1 VKRTGTSS
9 FLLLLAA
16 FALAAPA
23 GRGQGII
30 ELPDGTVIVVGEAGE
45 GAEGGDEP
53 TPAASSGGGADTAG
67 VGTDAQRLQKLLAAP
82 FDRRPRA
89 ILSTWGGVGIDLPAP
104 PEADDGPKSEK
115 NSAEKTRDPFA
126 DEVASLQSSVTTGDW
141 AAVGSYLAALPSGHG
156 AKVHRHICE
165 VLWKAADPR
174 ADDPDAPLPQLKD
187 RPIIRT
193 ADVLGLSAAAA
204 PPIEEK
210 TLDLLAAL
218 VRCAVA
224 QGDAVDPLVS
234 TWERGDGRLGGA
246 EVSSR
251 VAAAWVLV
259 AAERPREA
267 ERFVPTLEAT
277 RTDPEGLDLLAR
289 FQLGRHAE
297 TKRPEPLAAA
307 WQATVALL
315 ALPTPPPALRQSALE
330 RALLLAPKVGAELG
344 SAYISASFSGSDG
357 ASARGRALLAVAGAH
372 LAKLGAKSAREPDER
387 LEALEAAR
395 GPIDALLSQ
404 APDDP
409 AWSPVLDLLLRTW
422 NREAEVSL
430 ALGGG
435 GSNERMPQF
444 DDFGNLFFAG
454 RQQHQDPR
462 LPLPIPAR
470 DLLRLAPSEA
480 WLRRSDEGPRRAAL
494 AAMAGLHLRQDHPTE
509 AWALIERLAAV
520 DRTTAR
526 DLGHELLRSWT
537 KAHDLNAERR
547 RNPYIYFYGFEQRA
561 DAIPL
566 TRQKQERNLEELA
579 GWVEKLR
586 QLLPAKSKTEGLDEE
601 LVAEAFV
608 KTHGQAEVY
617 KLEAIAR
624 VFGDPSRCQPETLA
638 RIAQTM
644 RGNLATLWRSPKVQE
659 DQKTKRRDAEIQAE
673 VRRGYE
679 VACKVAADALVA
691 HPARWEL
698 LLADASLRFDRNEHE
713 HRETQSSASFAPT
726 RADALK
732 GFAAAAAAY
741 ARVVPGLAETEET
754 LAPFELWFH
763 ASLGAC
769 DLPLV
774 TREDRPDLPEA
785 ARVKAA
791 LEALPEPA
799 RTRHIERF
807 ARSLFQTLGGVKP
820 EVKFGYLRAAFTIV
834 GDHPGAREA
843 KDVFDFYADLVRE
856 VQLVTRLDGSGRV
869 GHGRPFGV
877 HVLLRHTKEIER
889 ESGGFGKFLTNQNQA
904 SFSYNY
910 GRPLED
916 YRDKFQEGA
925 TKALSERFEV
935 VSITFHAPEVT
946 ARGDP
951 EPGWRQTPYCYL
963 TLKPRGPEVDQVP
976 PLELSMDFLDTS
988 GYVILPIASAP
999 IPIDA
1004 RDPVGDARPL
1014 AGLTV
1019 ELTLDERRAKDGIL
1033 GLEVEARGRGLV
1045 PPLDSLV
1052 DLSGLPAG
1060 GFEVAKTDDPGP
1072 SAVEL
1077 LDDEQGVALGCERR
1091 FVLELRGLTGQTALP
1106 TSFRFP
1112 PVRVAD
1118 AKVTRSRFVDADVVA
1133 VDEVVALDATYG
1145 ARARWPWLLGAAALA
1160 LLLGTAWL
1168 RARRPAA
1175 AVAAP
1180 RFQLPARATPFAVL
1194 ELLGRLRA
1202 SGAVAPADRAALD
1215 EAIAA
1220 LERAHFAPGS
1230 AGASPDLAAVAGHWV
1245 GKISDR

>member
-1 VKRTGTSS
+1 MKRTGTSS
-9 FLLLLAA
+9 FLLLIAA

-30 ELPDGTVIVVGEAGE
+30 ELPDGTVVVVGEAGE

-53 TPAASSGGGADTAG
+53 TPAAASGGGADAAG

-89 ILSTWGGVGIDLPAP
+89 ILSTWGGVGIDLPPP
-104 PEADDGPKSEK
+104 PEADDAAPKAAAPK
-115 NSAEKTRDPFA
+115 DPFA

-141 AAVGSYLAALPSGHG
+141 AAVGSYLAALPPGHG

-174 ADDPDAPLPQLKD
+174 AEDPDAPLPQLKD

-224 QGDAVDPLVS
+224 QGDAVDPLVAA
-234 TWERGDGRLGGA
+234 WERGDGRLGGA
-246 EVSSR
+246 EVTSR

-267 ERFVPTLEAT
+267 ERFVPALDAT

-297 TKRPEPLAAA
+297 TKRPEPLAQA
-307 WQATVALL
+307 WEATVALL
-315 ALPTPPPALRQSALE
+315 ALPAPPPALRQAALE
-330 RALLLAPKVGAELG
+330 RALRLAPKVGAELG
-344 SAYISASFSGSDG
+344 PAWISSSFSGGDG
-357 ASARGRALLAVAGAH
+357 RGRALLAVAGAH
-372 LAKLGAKSAREPDER
+372 LARLGARSAREPDER
-387 LEALEAAR
+387 LAALEAAR
-395 GPIDALLSQ
+395 GPVDALLRQ

-409 AWSPVLDLLLRTW
+409 AWSPALDLLLRAW

-435 GSNERMPQF
+435 GSHERVPQF

-480 WLRRSDEGPRRAAL
+480 WLERSDEGPRRAAL
-494 AAMAGLHLRQDHPTE
+494 AAMAGLHLRQDHPAE
-509 AWALIERLAAV
+509 AWPLIERLATV
-520 DRTTAR
+520 DRTAAR
-526 DLGHELLRSWT
+526 DLAHELLRSWT
-537 KAHDLNAERR
+537 KTHDMNADRR

-566 TRQKQERNLEELA
+566 TRQKQERNLVELA

-586 QLLPAKSKTEGLDEE
+586 QLLPATPQAKGAPDQGLDEA

-617 KLEAIAR
+617 KLESIAR
-624 VFGDPSRCQPETLA
+624 VFGDPSRCQPKTLA

-644 RGNLATLWRSPKVQE
+644 RGNLATLWRDPKVQE
-659 DQKTKRRDAEIQAE
+659 EQKTKRRDAELQAE
-673 VRRGYE
+673 VKRGYE
-679 VACKVAADALVA
+679 VACKVAADALAA
-691 HPARWEL
+691 HPGRWDL

-713 HRETQSSASFAPT
+713 HRDTQSSASFAPT
-726 RADALK
+726 RADALR

-741 ARVVPGLAETEET
+741 AKVVPELAESEET
-754 LAPFELWFH
+754 LEPFELWFH

-799 RTRHIERF
+799 RARHLERF
-807 ARSLFQTLGGVKP
+807 ARSLFQTLGAVKP

-856 VQLVTRLDGSGRV
+856 VQLVTRIDGSGRV
-869 GHGRPFGV
+869 GHGRPFGL
-877 HVLLRHTKEIER
+877 HVALRHTKEIER

-904 SFSYNY
+904 AFAYNY

-925 TKALSERFEV
+925 TKALAERFEV
-935 VSITFHAPEVT
+935 VSVTFHAPEVT
-946 ARGDP
+946 SRGDP

-963 TLKPRGPEVDQVP
+963 VLKPRGPEVDQVP
-976 PLELSMDFLDTS
+976 ALELSMDFLDTS

-999 IPIDA
+999 LPIDA
-1004 RDPVGDARPL
+1004 RDAAGDPRPI

-1045 PPLDSLV
+1045 PPLDALV

-1072 SAVEL
+1072 SATEL

-1091 FVLELRGLTGQTALP
+1091 FVLELRGLTGQTTLP
-1106 TSFRFP
+1106 TTFRFP
-1112 PVRVAD
+1112 PVRLAD
-1118 AKVTRSRFVDADVVA
+1118 AKVTRTRFVDADVVP

-1145 ARARWPWLLGAAALA
+1145 ARTRWPWALAAAAVALLLGAA
-1160 LLLGTAWL
+1160 WL
-1168 RARRPAA
+1168 KARRPAVA
-1175 AVAAP
+1175 AAAP

-1202 SGAVAPADRAALD
+1202 SGAVPPADRAALD

-1230 AGASPDLAAVAGHWV
+1230 SAPAPDLAAVAGHWV
-1245 GKISDR
+1245 ERAREA